1 MRPLAK
7 PIDDMAAF
15 EGALGDALV
24 ASGKLD
30 RGALGRAM
38 RVRATRSER
47 LDQILPKLGLLSDAD
62 LAAALAEQLDLR
74 LARARDFPVTPVLED
89 ILSPRFLKEVGVL
102 PLADGPEGL
111 ELAMADPLN
120 AYAID
125 AVRLVCKRQVVACVA
140 IPAEVESAIDRLY
153 GRSGGGGDGES
164 VEQVRETG
172 DGALEQDVERLKDLA
187 SEAPV
192 IRLVNLLINK
202 AVEARASDIHIET
215 FESRLRVRYRVDGVL
230 QEVEA
235 PPNRFR
241 AAVISRIKI
250 MAKLNIA
257 ERRLPQDGR
266 IKLAI
271 RGKEI
276 DLRVSVVP
284 SMHGEGVVLR
294 VLDRDTVVLDFAS
307 LGLEGKLLES
317 YHGVLDQPH
326 GIVLVTGPTGSGK
339 TTSLY
344 TSLMRLNVPSKKIVT
359 VEDPIEYHLEGV
371 NQIQVKPAIGLSFAN
386 VLRSILRHDP
396 DIIMIGEIRDLETAQ
411 IAVQAAL
418 TGHVVL
424 STLHTNNAAGTVS
437 RLLDMGV
444 EDYLLTSTLNGVVAQ
459 RLVRRLCGQCRE
471 PYQAL
476 PEFIAQMRLQRF
488 ADGDGITLYRAP
500 GCEQCNGTGF
510 LGRLAIAEM
519 LVINDPLRQQI
530 LRHAE
535 AHEIHRVAVAEGMV
549 TMYENGIRAALSG
562 VTSIEEVLRVTRDV

>member
-1 MRPLAK
+1 
-7 PIDDMAAF
+7 
-15 EGALGDALV
+15 
-24 ASGKLD
+24 
-30 RGALGRAM
+30 
-38 RVRATRSER
+38 
-47 LDQILPKLGLLSDAD
+47 
-62 LAAALAEQLDLR
+62 
-74 LARARDFPVTPVLED
+74 
-89 ILSPRFLKEVGVL
+89 
-102 PLADGPEGL
+102 
-111 ELAMADPLN
+111 
-120 AYAID
+120 
-125 AVRLVCKRQVVACVA
+125 
-140 IPAEVESAIDRLY
+140 
-153 GRSGGGGDGES
+153 
-164 VEQVRETG
+164 
-172 DGALEQDVERLKDLA
+172 
-187 SEAPV
+187 
-192 IRLVNLLINK
+192 
-202 AVEARASDIHIET
+202 
-215 FESRLRVRYRVDGVL
+215 
-230 QEVEA
+230 
-235 PPNRFR
+235 
-241 AAVISRIKI
+241 
-250 MAKLNIA
+250 
-257 ERRLPQDGR
+257 
-266 IKLAI
+266 
-271 RGKEI
+271 
-276 DLRVSVVP
+276 
-284 SMHGEGVVLR
+284 MHGEGVVLR

-317 YHGVLDQPH
+317 YLGVLDQPH

-371 NQIQVKPAIGLSFAN
+371 NQIQVKPGIGLSFAN

-488 ADGDGITLYRAP
+488 ADGDGLTLYRAP

-535 AHEIHRVAVAEGMV
+535 AHEIHRAAVTEGMV

>member
-1 MRPLAK
+1 
-7 PIDDMAAF
+7 MA
-15 EGALGDALV
+15 GDVTDILREW
-24 ASGKLD
+24 GKLD
-30 RGALGRAM
+30 QRGLSRAQGLT
-38 RVRATRSER
+38 RVSGEP
-47 LDQILPKLGLLSDAD
+47 LHLILCRLGLVGEAD
-62 LAAALAEQLDLR
+62 MAKALAENLELP
-74 LARARDFPVTPVLED
+74 LAGEANYPARPVLAD
-89 ILSPRFLKEVGVL
+89 RVATSFLRTSRVL
-102 PLADGPEGL
+102 PLADGARAVAV
-111 ELAMADPLN
+111 AMADPLDR
-120 AYAID
+120 YAVQALELLLEKPVARWV
-125 AVRLVCKRQVVACVA
+125 AVPADLDRQ
-140 IPAEVESAIDRLY
+140 IERLY
-153 GRSGGGGDGES
+153 GD
-164 VEQVRETG
+164 G
-172 DGALEQDVERLKDLA
+172 DGASATPPGALAGDAVARADVERLKDMA
-187 SEAPV
+187 SEVPV
-192 IRLVNLLINK
+192 VRLVNQMIAE
-202 AVEARASDIHIET
+202 AVAARASDIHDEPY
-215 FESRLRVRYRVDGVL
+215 EGELRLRHRIDGVL
-230 QEVEA
+230 RPVKA
-235 PPNRFR
+235 PS
-241 AAVISRIKI
+241 AALHAGIVSRIKI
-250 MAKLNIA
+250 MAGLNIV

-266 IKLAI
+266 CKVNVEG
-271 RGKEI
+271 REI
-276 DLRVSVVP
+276 DIRVSCLP
-284 SMHGEGVVLR
+284 TMHGESVALRILDKASAPLDLERLGFDAGVLER
-294 VLDRDTVVLDFAS
+294 MRDLLDRATGML
-307 LGLEGKLLES
+307 
-317 YHGVLDQPH
+317 
-326 GIVLVTGPTGSGK
+326 LVTGPTGSGK
-339 TTSLY
+339 TTTLY
-344 TSLMRLNVPSKKIVT
+344 AALQRLNTAERKIVT

-424 STLHTNNAAGTVS
+424 STLHANNAAGTVS

-488 ADGDGITLYRAP
+488 ADGDGLTLYRAP